1 MSVLE
6 AGRAPWLDP
15 RLAAALEGA
24 VLYVDDGAAE
34 SLKWCGGVVWA
45 VSSLGAHAVI
55 ALPTES
61 PSVAN
66 APSLAAV
73 AAEAAGGAA
82 TPRRVVVLEI
92 CAPDFEFMSATFV

>member
-6 AGRAPWLDP
+6 AGRVPWLDP

-34 SLKWCGGVVWA
+34 SLKWCGGVAWA
-45 VSSLGAHAVI
+45 LSSLGAHAVI
-55 ALPTES
+55 ALPNES

-92 CAPDFEFMSATFV
+92 CAPYFEVMSAPFV